1 VKIVVMGVT
10 GCGKTTVGIA
20 LAQKIGV
27 TFIDSD
33 GLHSASNKR
42 KMASGTPLNDS
53 DRAPWLRAV
62 SEVLLNHESVVAAC
76 SALKKSYRD
85 MIIAEAPTS
94 IFIHLSG
101 SKELISGRLR
111 ERSHHFMPIELLDSQ
126 FQTLENLS
134 QTENG
139 KSIDISKPVD
149 EIVME
154 IIAWIEHP
162 RSTN

>member
-1 VKIVVMGVT
+1 MGVT
-10 GCGKTTVGIA
+10 GCGKTTIGIA

-33 GLHSASNKR
+33 GLHSESNKR
-42 KMASGTPLNDS
+42 KMASGMPLNDS

-62 SEVLLNHESVVAAC
+62 SETLLNHENVVVAC

-85 MIIAEAPTS
+85 MIRAEAPTTR
-94 IFIHLSG
+94 FIHLSG

-126 FQTLENLS
+126 FQTLENLH
-134 QTENG
+134 QTESG
-139 KSIDISKPVD
+139 KSIDISKSVD

-154 IIAWIEHP
+154 ITAWIEFSL
-162 RSTN
+162 STN

>member
-1 VKIVVMGVT
+1 MGVT

-27 TFIDSD
+27 AFIDSD

-62 SEVLLNHESVVAAC
+62 SEVLLNHESVVVAC

-85 MIIAEAPTS
+85 MILAEAPTS

-126 FQTLENLS
+126 FQTLENLH

-162 RSTN
+162 LSTN

>member
-1 VKIVVMGVT
+1 MGVT
-10 GCGKTTVGIA
+10 GCGKTTVGTA
-20 LAQKIGV
+20 LAQKMGV

-33 GLHSASNKR
+33 GLHSDSNKR

-62 SEVLLNHESVVAAC
+62 SETLLNHESIVVAC

-85 MIIAEAPTS
+85 IILAEAPTS
-94 IFIHLSG
+94 TFIHLIG
-101 SKELISGRLR
+101 SKGLISARLR

-126 FQTLENLS
+126 FQTLENLH

-139 KSIDISKPVD
+139 TTIDISKPVD

-154 IIAWIEHP
+154 IIAWIENP
-162 RSTN
+162 FPTN

>member
-1 VKIVVMGVT
+1 MKIVVMGVT
-10 GCGKTTVGIA
+10 GCGKTTIGIA

-33 GLHSASNKR
+33 GLHSESNKR

-62 SEVLLNHESVVAAC
+62 SETLLNHENVVVAC

-85 MIIAEAPTS
+85 TILAEAPSS

-134 QTENG
+134 ETENG
-139 KSIDISKPVD
+139 KSIDISKPID
-149 EIVME
+149 DIVLE
-154 IIAWIEHP
+154 IIAWIKLSCP
-162 RSTN
+162 TN